1 MKIRRRPADRP
12 SGFVRAPRRVPGPRT
27 AEPVDATPM
36 LVGWTMALVISF
48 IATMAITN
56 VMVLSDT
63 SIAGVLTGFSAL
75 TRIGLMQLV
84 RH

>member
-1 MKIRRRPADRP
+1 MKIRRRPSHRP

-48 IATMAITN
+48 VATMAITN
-56 VMVLSDT
+56 VMVLSDM

-75 TRIGLMQLV
+75 TRIGLIQLV